1 MSSTLHLVVPGQVIA
16 STSEANEGEESFLR
30 GHGTYLERVEG
41 KHGPE
46 QRLVASV
53 VGVVQRVNKLITVLP
68 TASTLY
74 TGHVGDLVVGRIT
87 SVGASRWRVSLT
99 GHGRDA
105 QLPLTGV
112 HLPGGVQRIRTA
124 QDQRDMRQF
133 FIEGDLVSAEV
144 HNVQQDSTLVLH
156 TRSTRYGKLE
166 NGCLVTVPPALIPR
180 RKNHFQSDVLDK
192 LDVVWGTNGNIW
204 IQRKVSSLSSAI
216 NAMEQ
221 SDGEDLQ
228 ERIRKEHAATPGMI
242 EDRIA
247 IARFRNSIEC
257 LRLVYAMITPE
268 RVEEIYKLSEQQ
280 QIRPSDMMH
289 PDTVIQLTES
299 SRKA

>member
-1 MSSTLHLVVPGQVIA
+1 
-16 STSEANEGEESFLR
+16 
-30 GHGTYLERVEG
+30 LERVEG
-41 KHGPE
+41 TTGALE

-53 VGVVQRVNKLITVLP
+53 CGVVQRVNKLITVIP

-74 TGHVGDLVVGRIT
+74 SGNVGDLVVGRIT
-87 SVGASRWRVSLT
+87 SVGASRWRVALT

-133 FIEGDLVSAEV
+133 LIEGDLVSAEV
-144 HNVQQDSTLVLH
+144 HNVQQDGTLVLH

-180 RKNHFQSDVLDK
+180 RKNHYVTDMMDKMDVL
-192 LDVVWGTNGNIW
+192 WGTNGNIW
-204 IQRKVSSLSSAI
+204 IQRKVSGLRSAADQQSSS
-216 NAMEQ
+216 E
-221 SDGEDLQ
+221 GEDWQ
-228 ERIRKEHAATPGMI
+228 EKVRKEHAATPVDK
-242 EDRIA
+242 EDRMA
-247 IARFRNSIEC
+247 IARLRNSIEC

-268 RVEEIYKLSEQQ
+268 QVEEIYKLSEQRGL
-280 QIRPSDMMH
+280 RPADMMH
-289 PDTVIQLTES
+289 PDTVIQLTAS
-299 SRKA
+299 TRQN